1 MPEPK
6 VYRYKAFI
14 NYAHQDIAFARW
26 LQKNIENYTIPSD
39 IRNRYPNLP
48 NDLRSSI
55 FLDEEI
61 LSSRETLSLTL
72 QEGMDAS
79 ESMIVLCSPRA
90 LLSKRVDD
98 EIRYFR
104 SKHKERKIFTLL
116 IDGKAENVI
125 PQALTMQGESPLL
138 IDISQSKTRKKA
150 FLKVIASLLGIDFDA
165 LWKIEVQKKRKKRL
179 LKTVIAVLF
188 LLMIGYTYMK
198 VFPVNS
204 NKELEQIERQIDTL
218 KKEREVQKGDAQV
231 FNELSVS
238 LKELEAL
245 KRLKEESLKYFTL
258 LKNTEAEEVYNEKG
272 VDAALTMLQSSL
284 QSSTLDKKDASSAVK
299 NILLAKLYI
308 EKGDLEKAGH
318 YYVNAVETDDR
329 YEYLLEYAIFLRERN
344 ATEKLESVYEKMRTQ
359 DLPKEEKAKVL
370 ENLAA
375 LYTQGKKYKKA
386 EGIYKEALILYD
398 ALAKKNPE
406 KYDLHL
412 ANIYKS
418 LALYYTESGEN
429 TKAQEMYAK
438 ALALWE
444 ALEKAHAGE
453 YTLEVSNSLYML
465 GKFYSSSDVE
475 KAQSYFE
482 SALTMQRKL
491 YKENP
496 EHFTPALAKTLDE
509 AALLYKNS
517 KQFDKAKMYYQEA
530 LVLERALYNED
541 PYVYL
546 DQLQNTVNALARIL
560 SQQKKDEEARV
571 LFEEA
576 DSYEKLRAKRVSSPV
591 TKH

>member
-1 MPEPK
+1 MPESK

-26 LQKNIENYTIPSD
+26 LQKNIENYTIPND
-39 IRNRYPNLP
+39 VRNRYPNLP
-48 NDLRSSI
+48 NDLKSSI
-55 FLDEEI
+55 FLDEAI
-61 LSSRETLSLTL
+61 LSSGETLSQTL
-72 QEGMDAS
+72 QEGMDDA

-90 LLSKRVDD
+90 LLSKRVED

-104 SKHKERKIFTLL
+104 SKHKERKIFALL

-125 PQALTMQGESPLL
+125 PQALRMQGESPLL

-150 FLKVIASLLGIDFDA
+150 FLKVIAALLGIDFDA
-165 LWKIEVQKKRKKRL
+165 LWKIEVQKKRKKHL

-188 LLMIGYTYMK
+188 LLIIGYTYMK
-198 VFPVNS
+198 VFSVNS

-231 FNELSVS
+231 FNKRSVS

-245 KRLKEESLKYFTL
+245 KRLKEDSLKYFTL
-258 LKNTEAEEVYNEKG
+258 LKNAEAEEVYNEEG
-272 VDAALTMLQSSL
+272 ADAALAILQSSA
-284 QSSTLDKKDASSAVK
+284 LDKKDASSAVK
-299 NILLAKLYI
+299 NILLAKLYM
-308 EKGDLEKAGH
+308 EKGDLEKAEQ
-318 YYVNAVETDDR
+318 YYVNAVEADDR
-329 YEYLLEYAIFLRERN
+329 YAYLLEYATFLRERN
-344 ATEKLESVYEKMRTQ
+344 ATKKLESVYEKMRTY

-370 ENLAA
+370 ENLAV
-375 LYTQGKKYKKA
+375 LYTQEKKYKKV
-386 EGIYKEALILYD
+386 EGIYKEALILYT

-406 KYDLHL
+406 KYDLNL

-418 LALYYTESGEN
+418 LALYYTESGQSSE
-429 TKAQEMYAK
+429 AQEMYVK

-444 ALEKAHAGE
+444 ALEKVHAGE

-465 GKFYSSSDVE
+465 GKFYSASDVE

-491 YKENP
+491 HKENP
-496 EHFTPALAKTLDE
+496 ERFSPALARTLGE
-509 AALLYKNS
+509 VALLYKNS
-517 KQFDKAKMYYQEA
+517 HQFDKAEIYYQEA
-530 LVLERALYNED
+530 LVLERALYSED
-541 PYVYL
+541 PSVYL
-546 DQLQNTVNALARIL
+546 DQLQNTVNALARVL
-560 SQQKKDEEARV
+560 SQLKKEEEAGV

-576 DSYEKLRAKRVSSPV
+576 DSYEKLRAKRVSSPS
-591 TKH
+591 TKR

>member
-1 MPEPK
+1 MSEPK

-55 FLDEEI
+55 FLDESI
-61 LSSRETLSLTL
+61 LSSGETLSQTL
-72 QEGMDAS
+72 QEGMDDA

-90 LLSKRVDD
+90 LLSRRVEDK
-98 EIRYFR
+98 IKYFR
-104 SKHKERKIFTLL
+104 YKHKERKIFTLL

-125 PQALTMQGESPLL
+125 PQALRIQGEAPLL

-150 FLKVIASLLGIDFDA
+150 FLKVIASLLGIDSDA

-188 LLMIGYTYMK
+188 LLISGYTYIK
-198 VFPVNS
+198 VFPAT

-245 KRLKEESLKYFTL
+245 KRLKEDSLKYFML
-258 LKNTEAEEVYNEKG
+258 LKNAEAEEAYNEKG
-272 VDAALTMLQSSL
+272 VDAALAIL

-299 NILLAKLYI
+299 NMLLAKLYM
-308 EKGDLEKAGH
+308 EKGDLEKAEE
-318 YYVNAVETDDR
+318 YYVNAVEADDR
-329 YEYLLEYAIFLRERN
+329 YEYLLEYTTFLREQN
-344 ATEKLESVYEKMRTQ
+344 ATEKLESVYEKMRIY

-370 ENLAA
+370 ENLAV
-375 LYTQGKKYKKA
+375 LYTQEKKYKEA
-386 EGIYKEALILYD
+386 EDIYKEALILYE

-406 KYDLHL
+406 KYDLNL
-412 ANIYKS
+412 AKIYKG
-418 LALYYTESGEN
+418 LALYYTESGQS
-429 TKAQEMYAK
+429 TKAQEMYVK

-444 ALEKAHAGE
+444 TLEKVHAGE

-482 SALTMQRKL
+482 SALKMQRKL

-496 EHFTPALAKTLDE
+496 ERFSPALARTLGE
-509 AALLYKNS
+509 VALLYKNNQ
-517 KQFDKAKMYYQEA
+517 QFDKAEMYYQEA
-530 LVLERALYNED
+530 LVLERALYSED
-541 PYVYL
+541 PDVYL
-546 DQLQNTVNALARIL
+546 DQLQNTVNTLARML
-560 SQQKKDEEARV
+560 SQLKKDEEARG

-576 DSYEKLRAKRVSSPV
+576 DSYEKLRAKRVLLPS
-591 TKH
+591 TKR

>member
-26 LQKNIENYTIPSD
+26 LQKNIENYTIPGD
-39 IRNRYPNLP
+39 LRNRYSNLP

-55 FLDEEI
+55 FLDEERI
-61 LSSRETLSLTL
+61 SSKETLSQTL
-72 QEGMDAS
+72 QEGIDNA

-90 LLSKRVDD
+90 LLSKRVED
-98 EIRYFR
+98 EIRYFC
-104 SKHKERKIFTLL
+104 SKHKEQKIFTLL

-125 PQALTMQGESPLL
+125 PQALDMQGESPLI

-150 FLKVIASLLGIDFDA
+150 FLQVIASLLGIDFDT

-179 LKTVIAVLF
+179 LKIGIAVLF
-188 LLMIGYTYMK
+188 LLISGYTYMK
-198 VFPVNS
+198 VFPAT

-231 FNELSVS
+231 FNKLSVS

-245 KRLKEESLKYFTL
+245 KRVKEDSLKYFML
-258 LKNTEAEEVYNEKG
+258 LKNVEAEEVYNEKG
-272 VDAALTMLQSSL
+272 VDAALTMLQSS
-284 QSSTLDKKDASSAVK
+284 TLDKKDVSFAVK
-299 NILLAKLYI
+299 NMLLAKLYI
-308 EKGDLEKAGH
+308 EKGDLEKAEKS
-318 YYVNAVETDDR
+318 YVNAVEADDR
-329 YEYLLEYAIFLRERN
+329 YEYLLEYATFLRELN
-344 ATEKLESVYEKMRTQ
+344 ATKKLESVYEKMRTQ
-359 DLPKEEKAKVL
+359 DLPKEKKAKVL
-370 ENLAA
+370 ENLAV
-375 LYTQGKKYKKA
+375 LYIQEKKYKEA
-386 EGIYKEALILYD
+386 EGIYKEALILYE

-406 KYDLHL
+406 KYDLSL
-412 ANIYKS
+412 AKIYNS
-418 LALYYTESGEN
+418 LALYYTESEES
-429 TKAQEMYAK
+429 TKAQEMYIK

-444 ALEKAHAGE
+444 ALEKVHVGE

-465 GKFYSSSDVE
+465 GKFYSFSDVE

-491 YKENP
+491 HKENP
-496 EHFTPALAKTLDE
+496 ERFSPTLARTLGE

-517 KQFDKAKMYYQEA
+517 KQFDKAEMYYQEA
-530 LVLERALYNED
+530 LVLERDLYSED

-546 DQLQNTVNALARIL
+546 EQLQNTVNTLARVL
-560 SQQKKDEEARV
+560 SQLKKEEEARV
-571 LFEEA
+571 LFEEG
-576 DSYEKLRAKRVSSPV
+576 DSYEKLRAERVSSPS